1 MHGFLFFGKDPLE
14 PVVPNVLKFVI
25 LLPGIDLANSSQV
38 LDILDVLSMLQNL
51 DEILF
56 WLHFALVQAGFL
68 T

>member
-1 MHGFLFFGKDPLE
+1 MEKVPVE

-38 LDILDVLSMLQNL
+38 LDILDILSMLQNL